1 MPDYAE
7 HMEDF
12 VEATEL
18 SIGMKHSWSNGKDLP
33 KLLKSHPLE
42 GWDPTCSVLA
52 LSVHVLDS
60 AKVNPG
66 DFKVFVS
73 WGNGYIWIV
82 SLELLRISRIKLE
95 DIRHVLYEPEDLR
108 LTLSIVFV
116 NEPMV
121 IQGRTCAPA
130 DSLAQ
135 LASTL
140 MGVVLGEQVA
150 QDLERLNP
158 QRLSSALIV
167 AGLRL
172 QAVFMRYADSSG
184 GALQPTPVTFGPNF
198 VEIHWVNAPSG
209 QQRSAPPAVEPDT
222 TLTGESLARSISK
235 GGQRFYKGIEGSVPL
250 YANGRLRYHVTCDG
264 WDFIV
269 REYGSTAVA
278 NELAASLEIKQ
289 QITTALQDMS
299 WLINGPK
306 LMVAKN
312 GSISIATDGIPPLPE
327 HMQVYEA
334 HLEEPSPSTHQDSL
348 PTDLIDDLK
357 VCPDCAEEIKF
368 AARKCRYCGYEF
380 ESSS

>member
-12 VEATEL
+12 VEATES
-18 SIGMKHSWSNGKDLP
+18 SIGMKHSRSNGKDLR
-33 KLLKSHPLE
+33 KLLNNHPLE
-42 GWDPTCSVLA
+42 GWDRTCSVLA
-52 LSVHVLDS
+52 LSVYVLDP
-60 AKVNPG
+60 AKVKPG
-66 DFKVFVS
+66 DFEMFVS

-82 SLELLRISRIKLE
+82 SLQQQRISRIKFQ

-108 LTLSIVFV
+108 LTLSIAFV
-116 NEPMV
+116 NKPVV

-130 DSLAQ
+130 GSLAQ

-140 MGVVLGEQVA
+140 MGVVLGEQAA

-158 QRLSSALIV
+158 QRLSNALIV

-198 VEIHWVNAPSG
+198 VEIHWVSAPSG
-209 QQRSAPPAVEPDT
+209 QQHSAPPAVEPDT
-222 TLTGESLARSISK
+222 TLTGESLARSIAK
-235 GGQRFYKGIEGSVPL
+235 GGQRFYKGIEGSVEIS
-250 YANGRLRYHVTCDG
+250 ANGRLRYQLTCDA
-264 WDFIV
+264 WHFIV
-269 REYGSTAVA
+269 REYGSTAGA
-278 NELAASLEIKQ
+278 GLSASLDIKQ

-306 LMVAKN
+306 FTVAKE
-312 GSISIATDGIPPLPE
+312 GLISIAEDGIPPLHE

-334 HLEEPSPSTHQDSL
+334 HLEEPSPSAHQDSL
-348 PTDLIDDLK
+348 PTDFIDDLK
-357 VCPDCAEEIKF
+357 ICPDCAEEIKF

-380 ESSS
+380 ESSP